1 VSWVGKGS
9 LAGLVA
15 LVASLAFGTVAV
27 AEPGTQTI
35 APGVKID
42 GLAVEGMT
50 AAEAKAAVLQ
60 QRVAPRR
67 KRFVARFN
75 RLRFPVYPVRLGYT
89 ADVDYAV
96 QASLLF
102 GARRAVPEGGVN
114 IRMRQRVNKKK
125 LRAFLGAKARRGV
138 LSPRDASLRITSKG
152 FKPTKARFGRALNI
166 RKAEAKIQ
174 RLILAPKRPRAVA
187 MLPTKRL
194 KPAVTSAGTG
204 VLVNR
209 NTFKLQFFKG
219 GKVRTFPIAV
229 GQIGFST
236 PSGRWSI
243 VTKQRNP
250 WWHPPPSP
258 WAADSDPVPPG
269 PGNPLGTRWMGLNA
283 SFIGIH
289 GTPSSGS
296 LGSRA
301 SHGCIRMNI
310 GDAEWMFDRVDVGT
324 PVLVI

>member
-1 VSWVGKGS
+1 MSLVARES
-9 LAGLVA
+9 LAGLTA
-15 LVASLAFGTVAV
+15 FVASLALTTIAA
-27 AEPGTQTI
+27 AEPATQTI

-50 AAEAKAAVLQ
+50 AAEAKAAVLK

-67 KRFVARFN
+67 QRFVARFN

-96 QASLLF
+96 QAALLF

-114 IRMRQRVNKKK
+114 VRLRQRVNKKK
-125 LRAFLGAKARRGV
+125 LRAFLTGKARRGV
-138 LSPRDASLRITSKG
+138 IAPRDASLTITTKG
-152 FKPTKARFGRALNI
+152 FRRTKARFGKALNI
-166 RKAEAKIQ
+166 TKAGAKIQ
-174 RLILAPKRPRAVA
+174 RLILARKGPRAVA

-209 NTFKLQFFKG
+209 NTFKLQFFKAG
-219 GKVRTFPIAV
+219 RVRTFPIAV

-250 WWHPPPSP
+250 WWYPPASP
-258 WAADSDPVPPG
+258 WAAGSNPVPPG

-283 SFIGIH
+283 TFIGIH

-310 GDAEWMFDRVDVGT
+310 TDAEWMFDQVDVGT
-324 PVLVI
+324 PVLVV